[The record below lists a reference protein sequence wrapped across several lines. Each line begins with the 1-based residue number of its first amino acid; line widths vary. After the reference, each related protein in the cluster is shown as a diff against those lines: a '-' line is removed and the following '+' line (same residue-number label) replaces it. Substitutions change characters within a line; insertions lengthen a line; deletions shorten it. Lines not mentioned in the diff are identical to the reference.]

1 MVRSSVLLSAALAAL
16 LLFSSHGATSA
27 TAGAMQQA
35 SANASAAVRYFSAAD
50 VKKGYESNATLL
62 SGPDHSFTIITGR
75 RDKPGQVEVHAN
87 DTDVIYIVEGSA
99 TFVTGGRTV
108 EPTTSAPGE
117 TRGREIDGGDAHQL
131 SKGDVIVIPAGV
143 PHWFKTVQTPFN
155 DLIVKVR
162 QENR

>member
-1 MVRSSVLLSAALAAL
+1 MLKSSVLLSAALAVL

-27 TAGAMQQA
+27 TEGA
-35 SANASAAVRYFSAAD
+35 
-50 VKKGYESNATLL
+50 
-62 SGPDHSFTIITGR
+62 
-75 RDKPGQVEVHAN
+75 
-87 DTDVIYIVEGSA
+87 A

>member
-1 MVRSSVLLSAALAAL
+1 MRNSFWLASLLAVLLLVSNDQATSTIARATQQSNSNSSV
-16 LLFSSHGATSA
+16 
-27 TAGAMQQA
+27 
-35 SANASAAVRYFSAAD
+35 AVRYFSAAD
-50 VKKGYESNATLL
+50 VKKGFESNATLL
-62 SGPDHSFTIITGR
+62 SGPDHSYTIITGR

-99 TFVTGGRTV
+99 TFVTGGRVV

-131 SKGDVIVIPAGV
+131 SKGDVIVVPAGV

-155 DLIVKVR
+155 DFIVKVG
-162 QENR
+162 QGNR